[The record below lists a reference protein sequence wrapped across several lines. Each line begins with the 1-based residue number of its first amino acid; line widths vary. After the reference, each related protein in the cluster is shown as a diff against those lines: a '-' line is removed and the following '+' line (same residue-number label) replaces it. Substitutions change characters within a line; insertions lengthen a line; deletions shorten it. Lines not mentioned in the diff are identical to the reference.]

1 VDKYEIEDTD
11 DWLGS
16 PTPLETCRHSLR
28 IYENEVQ
35 ELTLQ
40 LRQAREKIFK
50 LVEMHADTAKE
61 RDTFRAQLA
70 TANAETAAAN
80 RRATDIETKTNWEL
94 MANNKHITEL
104 TTQLRILKGENPHA
118 DPFPHQ
124 RDNSRT

>member
-1 VDKYEIEDTD
+1 MDRYEIEDTD

-50 LVEMHADTAKE
+50 LVEMHTEAISQRDEAMANLRERSGESAKLRKQLYDLDISARGHQREADRLRKMLE
-61 RDTFRAQLA
+61 GLMPQ
-70 TANAETAAAN
+70 
-80 RRATDIETKTNWEL
+80 TKTV
-94 MANNKHITEL
+94 I
-104 TTQLRILKGENPHA
+104 
-118 DPFPHQ
+118 
-124 RDNSRT
+124 

>member
-1 VDKYEIEDTD
+1 MDRYEIEDTD

-50 LVEMHADTAKE
+50 LVEMHAEVANE
-61 RDTFRAQLA
+61 RDRLRTELNRAV
-70 TANAETAAAN
+70 TAASDAN
-80 RRATDIETKTNWEL
+80 RRATDIETKSNWEL
-94 MANNKHITEL
+94 MANAKVISELHSKIREL
-104 TTQLRILKGENPHA
+104 TGIDPFTQLPK
-118 DPFPHQ
+118 
-124 RDNSRT
+124 S

>member
-1 VDKYEIEDTD
+1 MDRYEIEDTD

-50 LVEMHADTAKE
+50 LVEMHAEAAKE
-61 RDTFRAQLA
+61 RDTLRAQLA
-70 TANAETAAAN
+70 TAKLESAEAT
-80 RRATDIETKTNWEL
+80 RRATDIETKSNWEL
-94 MANNKHITEL
+94 MANNKAISEL
-104 TTQLRILKGENPHA
+104 TRKLGEATGKNLHTGLPVN
-118 DPFPHQ
+118 D
-124 RDNSRT
+124 SK

>member
-1 VDKYEIEDTD
+1 MDPYEIEDTD

-50 LVEMHADTAKE
+50 LVEMHAEAAKE
-61 RDTFRAQLA
+61 RDTLRAQLA
-70 TANAETAAAN
+70 TIKAETAEAN
-80 RRATDIETKTNWEL
+80 RRATDIETKSNWEL
-94 MANNKHITEL
+94 MANNKAISEL
-104 TTQLRILKGENPHA
+104 TRKLGEATGKNLHTGLPVN
-118 DPFPHQ
+118 D
-124 RDNSRT
+124 SK